1 VTYTELTVINIINA
15 ITPNGDNVNDV
26 IFMQTL
32 PIRKTCPLQYMTD
45 TEIMFLQAHALTI
58 THGAER
64 SAIIKLFTGT
74 YWYVIT
80 WKEPAL
86 KDAVIKYT
94 GWILLKN

>member
-15 ITPNGDNVNDV
+15 ITPNGDNVNDI

-32 PIRKTCPLQYMTD
+32 PIRKICPLQYMTD

-64 SAIIKLFTGT
+64 SKNKNCSQELTGMSS
-74 YWYVIT
+74 
-80 WKEPAL
+80 P
-86 KDAVIKYT
+86 
-94 GWILLKN
+94 GKNRL